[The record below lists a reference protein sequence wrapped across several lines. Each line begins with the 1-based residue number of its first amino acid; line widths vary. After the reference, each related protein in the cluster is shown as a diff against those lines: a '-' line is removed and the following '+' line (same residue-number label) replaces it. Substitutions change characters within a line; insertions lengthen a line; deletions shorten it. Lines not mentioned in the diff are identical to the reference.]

1 MRYIVVG
8 LIGAL
13 CVALIPACAPT
24 KHRSVD
30 DWGEET
36 VMEPEITGD
45 NTKDEARW
53 RRQLAS
59 DPWGDDGSLLTDDP
73 PKTAAEYEDMADAE
87 PPSDFV
93 GPPAPPTTWENMQ
106 KSGTKFGKVF
116 FSIMT
121 VLVTLGM
128 MAAPYL
134 MLI

>member
-1 MRYIVVG
+1 MRYIVVA

-13 CVALIPACAPT
+13 GLTLIPACAPRA
-24 KHRSVD
+24 HRHVD
-30 DWGEET
+30 EWGEAT
-36 VMEPEITGD
+36 AMEPEITG
-45 NTKDEARW
+45 NNARDEAHW
-53 RRQLAS
+53 RQELAS
-59 DPWGDDGSLLTDDP
+59 DPWGSDGNLLTDDP
-73 PKTAAEYEDMADAE
+73 PKTAAEYEDMGDDE

-93 GPPAPPTTWENMQ
+93 GPPAPPTRWDNMQ